1 MINTDAIKRISVFL
15 FIIFTLLINLLYLS
29 LSVSYEKGNYSEYNS
44 SIKTEFYKNNP
55 LDKINSQ
62 ELCSSLEPNLFL
74 RNYNKIVF
82 LSFLAILLS
91 TAVIFVSL
99 KRKILLKKQGYF
111 LLIVVFLSFLVF
123 FKAFL
128 IEADYDFV
136 GCEQFL

>member
-15 FIIFTLLINLLYLS
+15 FVIFTLLINLLYLS
-29 LSVSYEKGNYSEYNS
+29 LSISYEKGNYSEYNS
-44 SIKTEFYKNNP
+44 SIKAEFYKNNP
-55 LDKINSQ
+55 LGKINFQ

-91 TAVIFVSL
+91 TVIIFVSL

-128 IEADYDFV
+128 IEADYDFI